1 MAKLTIEVD
10 LEKYR
15 YTMDDGFFAGDIK
28 EDVDRA
34 LDEALYSGYDFK
46 KIIASVTRYG
56 DEVGTITL
64 DRS

>member
-28 EDVDRA
+28 EDIDRA
-34 LDEALYSGYDFK
+34 LDEALYAGYDFK
-46 KIIASVTRYG
+46 KVQVSVTRYG
-56 DEVGTITL
+56 EEAGIIKL